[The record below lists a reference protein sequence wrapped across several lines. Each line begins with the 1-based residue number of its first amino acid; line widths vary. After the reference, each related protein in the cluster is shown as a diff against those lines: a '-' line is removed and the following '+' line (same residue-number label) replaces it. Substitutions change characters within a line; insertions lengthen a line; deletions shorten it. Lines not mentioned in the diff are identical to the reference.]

1 MAFCSSAADSSDS
14 EWSDGED
21 EGAAAGPSGTAH
33 ESKRQRRP
41 TKAKKTKQTLRAD
54 QLNEEQVRTVET
66 QFGLELQPNW
76 SLEQRQERA
85 AATVRS
91 VRQQLRN
98 ERHGTLADGAVSRI
112 AMQRACELLSKI
124 EVAGLEGASW
134 TRRWRGKMGVAIEEK
149 LGSMASG
156 IGWLQGVLACK
167 TRLAAAGGSQ
177 IGAEQSTLYGKSLRK
192 DQQLDEGLA
201 ALKKAD
207 PQFGG
212 WCAPPLCPPLTR
224 LARETAPRAKWSR
237 PSCEAGT
244 PPHTPLHP
252 TPHTPPHTP
261 HPTPHP
267 TPHSTPHPTPPHTPH
282 PTPPHPTPHSTPPQH
297 TPP

>member
-41 TKAKKTKQTLRAD
+41 TNAKKTKQTQLQAD

-66 QFGLELQPNW
+66 AFGLELQPDW

-85 AATVRS
+85 SATVRS

-98 ERHGTLADGAVSRI
+98 ERHGSLADGAVSRV

-149 LGSMASG
+149 LGSMTSG
-156 IGWLQGVLACK
+156 IGWL
-167 TRLAAAGGSQ
+167 
-177 IGAEQSTLYGKSLRK
+177 ST
-192 DQQLDEGLA
+192 
-201 ALKKAD
+201 
-207 PQFGG
+207 
-212 WCAPPLCPPLTR
+212 
-224 LARETAPRAKWSR
+224 
-237 PSCEAGT
+237 
-244 PPHTPLHP
+244 
-252 TPHTPPHTP
+252 
-261 HPTPHP
+261 
-267 TPHSTPHPTPPHTPH
+267 
-282 PTPPHPTPHSTPPQH
+282 
-297 TPP
+297 